1 MAYIVHGIYCIVH
14 GICRS
19 RYVVKVFNRSC
30 YLYLWCTQGLVLHL
44 YLTTYHRRQD
54 LELIGSTEHWNDSAK
69 RLQEQYGLFATTPM
83 LCRTVNLQI
92 AVIIKRIVRTSCQ
105 TKRLPQFYLT
115 ILRLWT
121 CFHSSESEV
130 RIRGPRCNLRC
141 DAQVRDVMSKI

>member
-1 MAYIVHGIYCIVH
+1 MYSILYMAYIVHGICMS
-14 GICRS
+14 CLS
-19 RYVVKVFNRSC
+19 LVVAGMLLRFSIDLVTC

-54 LELIGSTEHWNDSAK
+54 LELIGSTEHWNDSAI

-121 CFHSSESEV
+121 CFHS
-130 RIRGPRCNLRC
+130 P
-141 DAQVRDVMSKI
+141 M

>member
-121 CFHSSESEV
+121 CFHSCNFKFRRRYIAHV
-130 RIRGPRCNLRC
+130 KLGIRCI
-141 DAQVRDVMSKI
+141 D